1 MNKKFIDAFIQNK
14 PINYVRFYDLTD
26 GETKE
31 RGSIGGALS
40 EFMLSDLATE
50 AENALI
56 VIEEFKIRGEEW
68 KKHI

>member
-14 PINYVRFYDLTD
+14 PIYYVKFYDLTD
-26 GETKE
+26 GDTKE
-31 RGSIGGALS
+31 RGSIGGTLS

-56 VIEEFKIRGEEW
+56 VIEEFKIRGEE
-68 KKHI
+68 K